1 MAKEATIMFDGSE
14 VLLTVLCTTEAEAED
29 VAAHIGKMG
38 VTDVQTATA
47 PVMSSNG
54 DNSGTKMKE
63 MVREEIVHWMIENP

>member
-54 DNSGTKMKE
+54 GNSGTLMKE
-63 MVREEIVHWMIENP
+63 MIRVEVANWMIANP